1 MFIQGNL
8 QIVFDALY
16 DMGVIDPV
24 LDLDWKSAL
33 DELPKHYDN
42 FHSAIGIV
50 NTHQGDLTD
59 LITQLRSFDEK
70 TLGYVAMEVA
80 REFADFHSREELH

>member
-1 MFIQGNL
+1 MFLQGNL

-16 DMGVIDPV
+16 NMGVIDPV

-33 DELPKHYDN
+33 DELPQHFDS

-50 NTHQGDLTD
+50 NSHQADVED
-59 LITQLRSFDEK
+59 LIDHLKTFDQK

-80 REFADFHSREELH
+80 REFADFHSRQELH